1 MIAFM
6 IIFSPLWWK
15 RRRDRSGRSQRTI
28 ALPRYPARA
37 RSTLWKPGWAASAHP
52 PVL

>member
-1 MIAFM
+1 MIAYM

-15 RRRDRSGRSQRTI
+15 RWHNRSDWSKRAT
-28 ALPRYPARA
+28 ALPWYPARA

-52 PVL
+52 LS